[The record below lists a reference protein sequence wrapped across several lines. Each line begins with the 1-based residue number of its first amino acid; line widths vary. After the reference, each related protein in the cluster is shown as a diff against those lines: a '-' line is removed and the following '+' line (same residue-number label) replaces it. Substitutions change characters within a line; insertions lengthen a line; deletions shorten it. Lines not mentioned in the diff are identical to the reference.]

1 MITAI
6 QKIKS
11 PFNSVYY
18 VFISAFLFSVHDV
31 IIKWISGKY
40 PVHEVVF
47 IRSCIAIIPILM
59 IAHWNGGLNSL
70 KTKCYSGHIIRSL
83 LMFGSYISYYL
94 SLSALPMAVTISLF
108 FSCPIFITILSVLF
122 LKEKVE
128 AASWIA
134 VVAGFIGVVVMLK
147 PGSEIADPAAF
158 LAILS
163 ALLYAMGSVM
173 TIDLGKTESGLSLV
187 FYLMVVY
194 IVCSTILAFGL
205 SNFNLGISS
214 HPSQAFFFRA
224 WQLPE
229 NGDLL
234 LFLSIGLISAVSIY
248 CMIQAYRLELPSKVA
263 PFEYISVLLAVC
275 WGYFFWKDVLDP
287 QSIIGII
294 LIIGSGLYILYGKRA
309 SKIIKVSV

>member
-6 QKIKS
+6 KKIKS

-18 VFISAFLFSVHDV
+18 VFIAAFLFSIHDV
-31 IIKWISGKY
+31 IVKWISGKY

-47 IRSCIAIIPILM
+47 IRSCVAIIPILM
-59 IAHWNGGLNSL
+59 IAHWNGGLNLL
-70 KTKCYSGHIIRSL
+70 KTRCYSGHIIRSL
-83 LMFGSYISYYL
+83 LMFGAYISYYL

-128 AASWIA
+128 VASWIA
-134 VVAGFIGVVVMLK
+134 VIAGFIGVVMMLK

-158 LAILS
+158 LAVLS
-163 ALLYAMGSVM
+163 ALLYAIGSVM
-173 TIDLGKTESGLSLV
+173 TRDLGKTESGLSLV

-194 IVCSTILAFGL
+194 IICSTILAFGL
-205 SNFNLGISS
+205 SNFNLDISS

-224 WQLPE
+224 WQLPIK
-229 NGDLL
+229 GDLL

-248 CMIQAYRLELPSKVA
+248 CLIQAYRLELPSKVA
-263 PFEYISVLLAVC
+263 PFEYVSVLLAVG
-275 WGYFFWKDVLDP
+275 WGYFFWNDVLDL

-294 LIIGSGLYILYGKRA
+294 LIMGSGLYILYGKRA
-309 SKIIKVSV
+309 SKVIKLSG